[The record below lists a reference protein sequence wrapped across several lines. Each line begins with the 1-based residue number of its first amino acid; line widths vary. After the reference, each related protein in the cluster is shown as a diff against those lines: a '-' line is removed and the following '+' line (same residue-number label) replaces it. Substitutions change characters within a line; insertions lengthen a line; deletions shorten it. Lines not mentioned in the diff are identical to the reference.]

1 MYPRNRDTEKAI
13 FDYINKYIEKNNA
26 NPSYRDIAAAVGIRS
41 SGTIS
46 RYLKRMEECGMLDL
60 NGRHGVTTKRQRMDL
75 VSVPIVG
82 RVACGL
88 PIFAEE
94 QISEYVPISRNFL
107 GSGEF
112 FALYASGDSMIGAGI
127 DDGDLVFVRKTNT
140 AYDGDIV
147 VALIED
153 SATLKRY
160 YNDMDRR
167 CIILHPENPKYKDME
182 FEDIV
187 IQGVA
192 VNVLKSL

>member
-1 MYPRNRDTEKAI
+1 MYPRNREMEMAI
-13 FDYINKYIEKNNA
+13 FDYVNDYIEKNNS

-46 RYLKRMEECGMLDL
+46 RYVKRMEAEGLLYL
-60 NGRHGVTTKRQRMDL
+60 NGRCGVSTKRQRMDL

-82 RVACGL
+82 SIACGL
-88 PIFAEE
+88 PNFAEE
-94 QISEYVPISRNFL
+94 QIAEYV
-107 GSGEF
+107 
-112 FALYASGDSMIGAGI
+112 YASGDSMTGAGI

-160 YNDMDRR
+160 YNDTERR
-167 CIILHPENPKYKDME
+167 CIVLHPENPKYKDME